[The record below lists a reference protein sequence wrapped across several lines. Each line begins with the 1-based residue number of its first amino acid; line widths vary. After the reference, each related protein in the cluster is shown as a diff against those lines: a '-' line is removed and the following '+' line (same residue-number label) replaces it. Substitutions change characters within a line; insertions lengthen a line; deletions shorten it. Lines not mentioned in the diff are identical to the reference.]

1 MTETREIVPVRRWA
15 MACALAASAVAAQ
28 SAHAEQV
35 LLSTSTTISG
45 TQSAVYAFNTP
56 GAGTLNVTLGNYT
69 WPERLGNLSFALAT
83 TTGVLKTLSG
93 EGSLSIDLTEGG
105 SYYALVS
112 GTATGKWNLGMYSL
126 NLSFGTLA
134 DPGGPPPVPLPGAL
148 WLLLSGIAGAWAL
161 ARKPGAAP
169 EMSAA

>member
-1 MTETREIVPVRRWA
+1 MIKMRGIPMTRWA
-15 MACALAASAVAAQ
+15 RACVLAAAAMAAQ

-45 TQSAVYAFNTP
+45 TQSAVYTFNAP

-69 WPERLGNLSFALAT
+69 WPERLSNLSFALAT

-112 GTATGKWNLGMYSL
+112 GSASGKWNLGMYSL
-126 NLSFGTLA
+126 NLSFGALA
-134 DPGGPPPVPLPGAL
+134 DPGNPSAVPLPGTL
-148 WLLLSGIAGAWAL
+148 WLLLGGLACAWAL
-161 ARKPGAAP
+161 TRKTGGGLAMAT
-169 EMSAA
+169 A